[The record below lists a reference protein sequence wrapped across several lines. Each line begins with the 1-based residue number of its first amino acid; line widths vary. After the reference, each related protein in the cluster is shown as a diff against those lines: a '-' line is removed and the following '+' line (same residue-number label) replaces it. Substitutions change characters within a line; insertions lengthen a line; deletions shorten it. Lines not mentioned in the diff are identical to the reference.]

1 MPKDSFN
8 KRKFDGKK
16 MNDSK
21 ILLTLKKYSQL
32 K

>member
-16 MNDSK
+16 WMIVTYYSHSK
-21 ILLTLKKYSQL
+21 KIHN
-32 K
+32 